1 MASNLNRMR
10 KFILLGCMVAS
21 LCSPL
26 LGQRARDPLS
36 DEETDQVR
44 EVADRPVDRIK
55 LYMKF
60 IDQRVA
66 SMKQLNA
73 NPKAH
78 GRIVAF
84 RNTLD
89 EFTRL
94 VDELAEN
101 LDTYDDRHSDV
112 RKALKDL
119 VPDTQKW
126 LDALNEPPQDA
137 ANDFARKTALDAAQ
151 SLADQSKKLQ
161 ADQEKYFA
169 EHKNERGK
177 NGTGPS

>member
-1 MASNLNRMR
+1 MASHGLTMR
-10 KFILLGCMVAS
+10 RLILLSCLLMS
-21 LCSPL
+21 LSAPL
-26 LGQRARDPLS
+26 MGQRSRDPLS

-44 EVADRPVDRIK
+44 EVADRPVERIK

-60 IDQRVA
+60 IELRVA
-66 SMKQLNA
+66 AMKQLNTDL
-73 NPKAH
+73 KAQ
-78 GRIVAF
+78 GRVVRF

-119 VPDTQKW
+119 VPATQKW
-126 LDALNEPPQDA
+126 LDVLNAPPQDA

-151 SLADQSKKLQ
+151 SIHEQSKKLQ
-161 ADQEKYFA
+161 DDQDKYFA
-169 EHKNERGK
+169 EHKDEKGK